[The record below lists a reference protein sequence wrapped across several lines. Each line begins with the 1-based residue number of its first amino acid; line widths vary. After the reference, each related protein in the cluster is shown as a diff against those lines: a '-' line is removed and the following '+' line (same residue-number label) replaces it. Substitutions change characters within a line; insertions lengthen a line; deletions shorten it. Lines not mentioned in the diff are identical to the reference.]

1 MSATLLLAAFVAY
14 LYVPF
19 LLFTFFAEDSIDLG
33 RLKDES
39 RIGEFFGA
47 ALPSALLN
55 ALTWLVLRILF
66 ALDRWHIVRSPAI
79 DWTAVAS
86 ILDPA
91 YGSLRSHIATGP
103 AGEIQYLVVLFLAA
117 AVCGSFYGRI
127 ELALIQRGA
136 EREFFLRRGAV
147 KRHVAWAMALGF
159 RRIWIR
165 FFAERISHLFV
176 WMATE
181 TWMFVRTKDRLFYGR
196 FFEYVKTA
204 DGEIENIVLVS
215 AQRYSRRSPTECFET
230 GVSPLTKLQGSLVIR
245 WSEIAD
251 INIVSP
257 SMMGAVRRAYA
268 RKLRDARD
276 RRSNRLRDSNPKQ

>member
-19 LLFTFFAEDSIDLG
+19 LLFTFFAEDSIDVG
-33 RLKDES
+33 RLKDQS

-55 ALTWLVLRILF
+55 VLTWLILRVVY
-66 ALDRWHIVRSPAI
+66 AVDRWHIVRSPAI
-79 DWTAVAS
+79 DWPAVAS
-86 ILDPA
+86 SFDPA
-91 YGSLRSHIATGP
+91 YASLRSHIAAGP
-103 AGEIQYLVVLFLAA
+103 AGEIQYLVVLYLAA

-127 ELALIQRGA
+127 ELTLIQRGA
-136 EREFFLRRGAV
+136 EREFFLQRGAV
-147 KRHVAWAMALGF
+147 RRYIAWAVALGF

-196 FFEYVKTA
+196 FFEYVKAA
-204 DGEIENIVLVS
+204 DGEIENIVLVH
-215 AQRYSRRSPTECFET
+215 AQRYSRRSPTECFAS
-230 GVSPLTKLQGSLVIR
+230 GASPLTKLQGSLVIR

-257 SMMGAVRRAYA
+257 AMMVAVRRSYA
-268 RKLRDARD
+268 RKVREARG
-276 RRSNRLRDSNPKQ
+276 RARLPESSPPI

>member
-1 MSATLLLAAFVAY
+1 MPATLLLAAFVAY

-19 LLFTFFAEDSIDLG
+19 LLFTFFAEDSIDVG

-39 RIGEFFGA
+39 RIGEFFAA

-55 ALTWLVLRILF
+55 ALTWLILRISF
-66 ALDRWHIVRSPAI
+66 AVDRWHVVRSPAF
-79 DWTAVAS
+79 DWEAVGS
-86 ILDPA
+86 ILDPTYA
-91 YGSLRSHIATGP
+91 WLRSHIVAGP
-103 AGEIQYLVVLFLAA
+103 SGEIQYGVVLYLVA

-147 KRHVAWAMALGF
+147 RRHIAWAVALVF

-196 FFEYVKTA
+196 FFEYVKAA

-215 AQRYSRRSPTECFET
+215 AQRYSRRSPTACFEA
-230 GVSPLTKLQGSLVIR
+230 GASPLTKLQGSLIIR
-245 WSEIAD
+245 WSEIMD

-257 SMMGAVRRAYA
+257 AMMVAVRRAYA
-268 RKLRDARD
+268 RKLREARH
-276 RRSNRLRDSNPKQ
+276 RSEPSAATK